1 MLLEDGITV
10 VSVNEGVVPN
20 DQRRDQLAFFEDIF
34 FKLLVLIVR
43 KRRNLIL
50 ELWVDFQIDHIK
62 ELLKTAQE
70 IAELYNNGK
79 KMGLTQEELA
89 FYDALTKPENIK
101 DFYQN
106 NELIDLTRELTE
118 MLRKNRTIDWQK
130 KETARASMRKMVKHL
145 LKKYKYPPE
154 DYDTAIS
161 TVISQCEMWTDMT
174 AVIYARYSSGNLTAL
189 PGIVLIAQTI
199 R

>member
-1 MLLEDGITV
+1 MRLLGSHFPFSSMALM
-10 VSVNEGVVPN
+10 VSMIWQWGLCPRGSGSWIAKS
-20 DQRRDQLAFFEDIF
+20 Q
-34 FKLLVLIVR
+34 
-43 KRRNLIL
+43 
-50 ELWVDFQIDHIK
+50 HIK

-70 IAELYNNGK
+70 ITELYNNGK
-79 KMGLTQEELA
+79 KLGLSQEELA

-101 DFYQN
+101 DFYRN

-118 MLRKNRTIDWQK
+118 MRRKNRTIDWQK

-161 TVISQCEMWTDMT
+161 TVISQCEMWADNIT
-174 AVIYARYSSGNLTAL
+174 A
-189 PGIVLIAQTI
+189 
-199 R
+199 